1 MHSLIGDRFLKKF
14 AGTLLRRRGHTSMDE
29 MGEEPGD
36 SEDVITITDVTEKED
51 VQEQERLSES
61 LLMH

>member
-1 MHSLIGDRFLKKF
+1 
-14 AGTLLRRRGHTSMDE
+14 MDE

-36 SEDVITITDVTEKED
+36 IEDVITITDVTEKED